1 MTISRRHFIE
11 ASALGALSTVAPRFA
26 VGPARHGW
34 QVQAN
39 PLRILILGGTG
50 FIGPHMVRTAL
61 ARGHSVTLFNR
72 GRTNTHLFP
81 EVEKLVGD
89 RNGQLDALRG
99 QTWDVAVDNSGY
111 YPSHVRAS
119 AELLQG
125 SVGHYLYTSTIDA
138 YRDFRVLGIDENY
151 PLATLPAGSPE
162 DPRRFYGPLK
172 ALCEEAVRELYPD
185 TSTQVRPGWIV
196 GPGDNNHLFTYWVVR
211 VDRGGEVL
219 APGEPTDPMQV
230 TDVRDLAEWYI
241 QIAEQRLT
249 GAYNAVGPVIS
260 MAQMLYGIRAI
271 TSTPVSFTW
280 VDADFLWERDIKP
293 WTNIPIWWPPKND
306 WGGPSFGG
314 IVGGVGAL
322 ALDGSLARANGLQ
335 HHALADSAQD
345 TLDWYRETYYD
356 WPEDRRPG
364 LAAGREAELLGEW
377 KGR

>member
-11 ASALGALSTVAPRFA
+11 ASAVGALSAVVPRSALGSQPLTVR
-26 VGPARHGW
+26 
-34 QVQAN
+34 QQAN
-39 PLRILILGGTG
+39 ALRVLILGGTG
-50 FIGPHMVRTAL
+50 FIGPHMVRAAL
-61 ARGHSVTLFNR
+61 ERGHSVTLFNR

-89 RNGQLDALRG
+89 RDGQLDALRG
-99 QTWDVAVDNSGY
+99 RSWDVVVDNSGY

-119 AELLQG
+119 AELLRG
-125 SVGHYLYTSTIDA
+125 SVGHYLYTSTVDA
-138 YRDFRVLGIDENY
+138 YRDFRVAGIDETY
-151 PLATLPAGSPE
+151 PLATLPPGSPE

-172 ALCEEAVRELYPD
+172 ALCEEAVREIYPD

-230 TDVRDLAEWYI
+230 TDVRDLAAWYI
-241 QIAEQRLT
+241 QIAERRLT
-249 GAYNAVGPVIS
+249 GAFNAVGPVIS
-260 MAQMLYGIRAI
+260 MAEMLYGIRAI

-280 VDADFLWERDIKP
+280 VDADFLLQRDVKP

-306 WGGPSFGG
+306 WGEPSFGG

-322 ALDGSLARANGLQ
+322 ALDGSRARVSGLE
-335 HHALADSAQD
+335 HHALADSAKD
-345 TLDWYRETYYD
+345 TLDWYREAYD
-356 WPEDRRPG
+356 EWPENRPG
-364 LAAGREAELLGEW
+364 LTAQRERDLLEEW
-377 KGR
+377 RRG

>member
-11 ASALGALSTVAPRFA
+11 TSTLGALSTLAPRFA
-26 VGPARHGW
+26 SGAT
-34 QVQAN
+34 
-39 PLRILILGGTG
+39 PLRRPLQASPLRLLILGGTG
-50 FIGPHMVRTAL
+50 FIGPHMVRAAL

-99 QTWDVAVDNSGY
+99 HTWDVVIDNSGY

-119 AELLQG
+119 AELLRG

-138 YRDFRVLGIDENY
+138 YRDFRVAGIDETY
-151 PLATLPAGSPE
+151 PLATLPPGSPE

-241 QIAEQRLT
+241 QITEERLT
-249 GAYNAVGPVIS
+249 GAFNAVGPVIS
-260 MAQMLYGIRAI
+260 MAQMLYGLRAI
-271 TSTPVSFTW
+271 TSSPVSFTW

-306 WGGPSFGG
+306 WGAPSFGG

-322 ALDGSLARANGLQ
+322 ALDGSLARANGLK
-335 HHALADSAQD
+335 HHALADSAKD
-345 TLDWYRETYYD
+345 TLDWYRETYDD

-364 LAAGREAELLGEW
+364 LSERRETELLGEW
-377 KGR
+377 RRR